1 MSNFLVVFVCTGNIC
16 RSPMAEGILK
26 DLVLDEFEKRSQVI
40 PVEIMS
46 AGVYAM
52 DGNPASHFAI
62 EVTAQHGINLN
73 FHRSRHITEKLVKR
87 ADLILTMDESH
98 SEYISLNWPNIG
110 YVHELKKFDSE
121 EMPENTSSGIM
132 DPIGLDIETY
142 EKIFNELEREIKRV
156 SQMIF
161 SLAMEKYSAQEKK

>member
-1 MSNFLVVFVCTGNIC
+1 VSNFLVVFVCTGNIC

-46 AGVYAM
+46 AGVLAM
-52 DGNPASHFAI
+52 EGNPASRFAI
-62 EVTAQHGINLN
+62 EVSAQHGINLN
-73 FHRSRHITEKLVKR
+73 FHRSRHITENLVKR

-98 SEYISLNWPNIG
+98 TEYIRFNWQNIE
-110 YVHELKKFDSE
+110 YVYELKKFGRE
-121 EMPENTSSGIM
+121 KIPENTSSDIM

-142 EKIFNELEREIKRV
+142 EEIFNELEREIKRV
-156 SQMIF
+156 SQNIY
-161 SLAMEKYSAQEKK
+161 SLAIKKYSAQEKK